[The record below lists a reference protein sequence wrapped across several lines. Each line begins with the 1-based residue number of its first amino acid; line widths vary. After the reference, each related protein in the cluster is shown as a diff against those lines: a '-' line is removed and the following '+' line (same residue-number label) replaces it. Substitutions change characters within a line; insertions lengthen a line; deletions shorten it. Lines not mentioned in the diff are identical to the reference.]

1 MPFSDPVISMKKYLK
16 NFDKNKK
23 SSYIQYWDVS
33 NLYGW
38 RVSQMFSVNNFKWMK
53 NTSQFNEDFIKNY
66 NQKSNEGYF
75 LQVDLQYIEKLHEKS
90 KILEL
95 IYMTKLNMS
104 YT

>member
-1 MPFSDPVISMKKYLK
+1 MSDFVISMKKYLK
-16 NFDKNKK
+16 KFDKNKE

-38 RVSQMFSVNNFKWMK
+38 TISQIFSVNSFKWMK

-66 NQKSNEGYF
+66 NKKSNEGYF
-75 LQVDLQYIEKLHEKS
+75 LEVDVQYIEKLHEMS
-90 KILEL
+90 KILKL
-95 IYMTKLNMS
+95 IYITKLNMS